1 MNVDDST
8 STHEVFI
15 ALGSNLGDRLSNLQD
30 AIQHMPP
37 MVRPLEC
44 SPIYE
49 TPPWGFTDQPLFLN
63 QVIRAN
69 TVLNPFDLLAY
80 LKQIEI
86 QLGRQPTFRNGPR
99 LIDLDILFYEDLIL
113 ETKTLTIPHPRLAE
127 RGFVLVPLKDL
138 APHLRHPITGL
149 TVLEMLAQVDTS
161 GILPVSLVECDKWMK
176 NVGSKPP
183 SD

>member
-1 MNVDDST
+1 MNADESA
-8 STHEVFI
+8 STHEIFI

-30 AIQHMPP
+30 AIQRMPP
-37 MVRPLEC
+37 VVRPLEC

-49 TPPWGFTDQPLFLN
+49 TPPWGFMDQPLFLN
-63 QVIRAN
+63 QVIRAS

-86 QLGRQPTFRNGPR
+86 QLGRQTTFRNGPR
-99 LIDLDILFYEDLIL
+99 LIDLDIMFYDDLIL
-113 ETKTLTIPHPRLAE
+113 ETETLTVPHPRLAE

-149 TVLEMLAQVDTS
+149 TVLEMLSEVDTS
-161 GILPVSLVECDKWMK
+161 GILKVSLAECERWLKDID
-176 NVGSKPP
+176 SKAPFE
-183 SD
+183 